1 MDEKTIS
8 DDRIK
13 QGGFLRQRQK
23 EELFSIRL
31 RVVGGQLNADQL
43 RTLADASEKYG
54 RGEVHITSRQG
65 LEVSYVSLEDAEDLL
80 DELEKGGVRQGT
92 CGPRV
97 RGVVACQGNLICPR
111 GLIDAQDI
119 AKKIDENYFA
129 MELPGK
135 FKFAVTGCPA
145 SCMKPQENDLGVMG
159 GLEPEWVEEQCSYCG
174 LCQMACPADA
184 IKIEDGT
191 LHYDRGKCILCGQC
205 QMICPTEAWV
215 SSREGYTVYVGGKVG
230 RNPRL
235 GIRLVELAD
244 ENTLFRIIERSLE
257 FFKKEATSGERFGD
271 TILRVGLEK
280 FKAFVLEQDNSG

>member
-8 DDRIK
+8 YDRLK
-13 QGGFLRQRQK
+13 QGGFLRQKQK
-23 EELFSIRL
+23 EGLFSIRL
-31 RVVGGQLNADQL
+31 RVVGGQLTSDQL

-80 DELEKGGVRQGT
+80 DHLEKGGVRQGT

-111 GLIDAQDI
+111 GLINAEDI

-129 MELPGK
+129 MELPSK

-145 SCMKPQENDLGVMG
+145 SCMKPQENDFGVMG
-159 GLEPEWVEEQCSYCG
+159 GLEPKWIEEQCVYCG
-174 LCQMACPADA
+174 LCQTACSVDA
-184 IKIEDGT
+184 IKVENGT
-191 LHYDRGKCILCGQC
+191 LHYDRDKCIKCGQC
-205 QMICPTEAWV
+205 LLMCPTKAWV

-230 RNPRL
+230 RNPRFGTKL
-235 GIRLVELAD
+235 AELVD
-244 ENTLFRIIERSLE
+244 ETTLFRIIEKSLG

-271 TILRVGLEK
+271 TIQRVG
-280 FKAFVLEQDNSG
+280 FDNFRAFVLE